1 VIIIFLSLIF
11 NLVFFSSGISML
23 SSSNRIEPEHQIEQC
38 NLALCVISEQGELR
52 PREAPIVVNHL
63 KGDFTVFVTFVALVE
78 EVVERFTT
86 PLSTR
91 RSTDSATGNQALCAQ
106 QWPL

>member
-11 NLVFFSSGISML
+11 NLVFSSGISML
-23 SSSNRIEPEHQIEQC
+23 SPSDRIEPEHQIEQC

-63 KGDFTVFVTFVALVE
+63 KGGHTVFVTFVALVE
-78 EVVERFTT
+78 EVVERRTT
-86 PLSTR
+86 PLQYSTKR
-91 RSTDSATGNQALCAQ
+91 
-106 QWPL
+106 

>member
-1 VIIIFLSLIF
+1 
-11 NLVFFSSGISML
+11 ML
-23 SSSNRIEPEHQIEQC
+23 SSSDRIEPEHQIEQC
-38 NLALCVISEQGELR
+38 NLAVCAISEQGELR

-63 KGDFTVFVTFVALVE
+63 KGGYTVYVTFVALVE
-78 EVVERFTT
+78 EVVGHRT

-91 RSTDSATGNQALCAQ
+91 RSANGAAGIQALRAQ